1 MKFLYLDC
9 AGGVSGDMLLGAFL
23 DSLVPLDYLETSLK
37 KLKLKGFHLK
47 VNDVERHHIH
57 AKKVDVVVQ
66 GKRHH
71 HRTLA
76 DIEKIITRSDLSD
89 FVKTHSVAVFRRL
102 AEAEAAVHHQ
112 PLEAVHFHEVGA
124 VDAIVDIVGT
134 TICMEYLRPDAVYS
148 SPLPLS
154 EGTVEAAHGILPI
167 PAPATLNLLKDFPV
181 HRVAVEGELV
191 TPTGAAL
198 VTHFSQGRIPERLS
212 FRIQS
217 IGYGAGSKQFDT
229 IPNYLR
235 IWQGQLDVQSIKE
248 IALQIETNIDD
259 ANPEIY
265 PYLAEQLYAAGAQD
279 VSFYPAIMKKGRPG
293 VLVVIIAQPPLLTS
307 LKEILFRE
315 TTTIGLRFHYIFRE
329 KLDREIVTVETEWGN
344 VRAKKVTID
353 GETRIYPE
361 FEECKR
367 IARISGKPLL
377 EIQQSI
383 IQIFHQQQ
391 HPDHE

>member
-9 AGGVSGDMLLGAFL
+9 AGGASGDMLLGAFL
-23 DSLVPLDYLETSLK
+23 DSLVPQDYLEKELQ
-37 KLKLKGFHLK
+37 KLKLKHYTLTTR
-47 VNDVERHHIH
+47 DVERHHIH
-57 AKKVDVVVQ
+57 AKKVDITVSD
-66 GKRHH
+66 KKHP

-76 DIEKIITRSDLSD
+76 DIEKILDKSNLSE
-89 FVKTHSVAVFRRL
+89 FVKTHSKAIFRRL
-102 AEAEAAVHHQ
+102 AEAEAQVHRKT
-112 PLEAVHFHEVGA
+112 PDAVHFHEVGA
-124 VDAIVDIVGT
+124 LDAIIDIVGT
-134 TICMEYLRPDAVYS
+134 VICIEYLNPDAIYS
-148 SPLPLS
+148 SPLPVS
-154 EGTVEAAHGILPI
+154 EGTIQAAHGTLPV
-167 PAPATLNLLKDFPV
+167 PAPATLNLIRDFPV
-181 HRVAVEGELV
+181 HRVDVTGELV

-198 VTHFSQGRIPERLS
+198 VTYFSQGRIPERLS

-217 IGYGAGSKQFDT
+217 IGYGAGSKSFDD

-259 ANPEIY
+259 LNPEVY
-265 PYLAEQLYAAGAQD
+265 PYLAEQLYQAGAQD

-293 VLVVIIAQPPLLTS
+293 VLVTIIAQPPLLTS

-329 KLDREIVTVETEWGN
+329 KLDREFVTVETEWGA
-344 VRAKKVTID
+344 VKAKKVTID

-377 EIQQSI
+377 EIQQQI
-383 IQIFHQQQ
+383 LQIFHQT
-391 HPDHE
+391 HSRSND

>member
-23 DSLVPLDYLETSLK
+23 DSLVPQDYLETSLK
-37 KLKLKGFHLK
+37 KLKLKGFHLE

-154 EGTVEAAHGILPI
+154 EGTVKAAHGILPV

>member
-23 DSLVPLDYLETSLK
+23 DSLVPLDYLENTLK
-37 KLKLKGFHLK
+37 KLKLKGYHLELQ
-47 VNDVERHHIH
+47 DVERHHIH
-57 AKKVDVVVQ
+57 AKKVDVVV
-66 GKRHH
+66 KSHKHH

-76 DIEKIITRSDLSD
+76 DIEAIINKSQLSE
-89 FVKTHSVAVFRRL
+89 FVKTHSIAVFRRL
-102 AEAEAAVHHQ
+102 AEAEARVHQQ
-112 PLEAVHFHEVGA
+112 PVEAVHFHEVGA

-134 TICMEYLRPDAVYS
+134 TICIEYLNPDAIYS
-148 SPLPLS
+148 SPLPIS
-154 EGTVEAAHGILPI
+154 DGTVTAAHGVLPV

-181 HRVAVEGELV
+181 HHVSVEGELV

-217 IGYGAGSKQFDT
+217 IGYGAGSKQFEA

-259 ANPEIY
+259 LNPEVY

-279 VSFYPAIMKKGRPG
+279 VSFYPTVMKKGRPG

-315 TTTIGLRFHYIFRE
+315 TTTIGLRFHYVFRE
-329 KLDREIVTVETEWGN
+329 KLEREIVTIETEWGA
-344 VRAKKVTID
+344 VRAKKVIID

-367 IARISGKPLL
+367 IARISGKPLI

-383 IQIFHQQQ
+383 IQLAHQQH
-391 HPDHE
+391 HP